1 MQVQRHIR
9 THLLCHQIAGVT
21 HEEFDIMEF
30 CRTICKYV
38 IMDNILNYFNYCT
51 CLTSDSEL
59 FRSFNESMSR
69 ATPNNSYLGAT
80 TTAHVSKLKKLKTKT
95 MIFSKATVSKI
106 FPTSKTIVA
115 TLKIHRFANSDL

>member
-38 IMDNILNYFNYCT
+38 IMNTILNYFNYRT

-59 FRSFNESMSR
+59 FRSFNQSMSR
-69 ATPNNSYLGAT
+69 ATPNNRYLGAT

-95 MIFSKATVSKI
+95 MIFSKTTVLI
-106 FPTSKTIVA
+106 FFLPSKTIVV
-115 TLKIHRFANSDL
+115 TLKT